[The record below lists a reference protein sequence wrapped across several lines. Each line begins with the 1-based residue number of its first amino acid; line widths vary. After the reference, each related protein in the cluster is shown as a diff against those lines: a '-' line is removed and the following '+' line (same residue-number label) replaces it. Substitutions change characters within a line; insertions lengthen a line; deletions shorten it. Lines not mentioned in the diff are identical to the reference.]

1 MYKPRATDNL
11 RRGTACRAR
20 PHTFLLSLAILPA
33 VICYAQSTHAQTPP
47 AQSTYP
53 QTPPASPTPAH
64 TKCPWINE
72 ATARGILGGPV
83 TLTVTVNDQG
93 AGACD
98 YSRQQ
103 AAAVRH
109 LRISVDNMT
118 DIPKQFPAYLAQC
131 PPKSPSLRAIG
142 NEAIFCTIQFSPD
155 KYAEKVVSRV
165 RAQAFVVSVSSTIS
179 DDPSMTQEMR
189 REKANQIAEQVAGIL
204 F

>member
-1 MYKPRATDNL
+1 MLVLAMLLLAVNHTQ
-11 RRGTACRAR
+11 TAR
-20 PHTFLLSLAILPA
+20 
-33 VICYAQSTHAQTPP
+33 AQTPP
-47 AQSTYP
+47 AQTTYP
-53 QTPPASPTPAH
+53 QTQSSSSS
-64 TKCPWINE
+64 TKCPWLNE

-118 DIPKQFPAYLAQC
+118 DVPKQFPAYLAQC
-131 PPKSPSLRAIG
+131 PPKSPPLRAIG
-142 NEAIFCTIQFSPD
+142 NEAVFCTIQANPD

-165 RAQAFVVSVSSTIS
+165 RAQAFVVSVSSSIS

-189 REKANQIAEQVAGIL
+189 RDKANQIAEQVAGIL

>member
-1 MYKPRATDNL
+1 M
-11 RRGTACRAR
+11 
-20 PHTFLLSLAILPA
+20 LSA
-33 VICYAQSTHAQTPP
+33 VVCCAQTTHAQAPP

-53 QTPPASPTPAH
+53 QTPPAPAQ

-83 TLTVTVNDQG
+83 TLTVTVNDKG
-93 AGACD
+93 AGVCD

-103 AAAVRH
+103 VAAVRH

-131 PPKSPSLRAIG
+131 PPKSPPLRAIG
-142 NEAIFCTIQFSPD
+142 NAAVFCTIQD
-155 KYAEKVVSRV
+155 HTEQYAEKVVSRV
-165 RAQAFVVSVSSTIS
+165 RDQAFVVSVSSTVPN
-179 DDPSMTQEMR
+179 DPTMTPEMR
-189 REKANQIAEQVAGIL
+189 REKANLIAEQVAGIL

>member
-1 MYKPRATDNL
+1 MRKPRSTNNL
-11 RRGTACRAR
+11 CIGTACRAR
-20 PHTFLLSLAILPA
+20 RRTFLLNLAILPA
-33 VICYAQSTHAQTPP
+33 AVYSAQSTHAQNPP

-53 QTPPASPTPAH
+53 QTPPSSTIPAH

-72 ATARGILGGPV
+72 ATARGILGGLV

-118 DIPKQFPAYLAQC
+118 DVPKQFPAYLAQC
-131 PPKSPSLRAIG
+131 PPKSPPLRAIG
-142 NEAIFCTIQFSPD
+142 NEAVFCTIQANPD

-165 RAQAFVVSVSSTIS
+165 RAQAFVVSVSSSIS

-189 REKANQIAEQVAGIL
+189 RDKANLIAEQVAGIL